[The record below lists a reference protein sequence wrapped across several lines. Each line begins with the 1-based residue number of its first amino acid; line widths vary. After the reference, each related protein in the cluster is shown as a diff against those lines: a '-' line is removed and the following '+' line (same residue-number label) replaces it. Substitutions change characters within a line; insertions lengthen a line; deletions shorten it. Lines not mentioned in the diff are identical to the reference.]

1 MQQCEGHVKDAMGG
15 TRTSRSEGELKQ
27 LGRKSHK
34 MSASVTN
41 KGLEQWW
48 GEQGAGKLELVGG
61 KLGRDLI
68 FAFIPGMA
76 EGIALSSPLDGVC
89 IYPSSE
95 AGAWQFLLVGH
106 LPHFQSC
113 FVTTANGLH
122 LFVRISA
129 QSPIDLRSKAF
140 KGQLPPAPPA
150 LFALKCTQGRKRHGS
165 LRAGQNSPELWCLSG
180 ALEEGGKKVTA
191 R

>member
-1 MQQCEGHVKDAMGG
+1 MLQLPTRVSSGGREGRGQA
-15 TRTSRSEGELKQ
+15 
-27 LGRKSHK
+27 
-34 MSASVTN
+34 N
-41 KGLEQWW
+41 
-48 GEQGAGKLELVGG
+48 ELVGG
-61 KLGRDLI
+61 KVRRDLI

-76 EGIALSSPLDGVC
+76 EGTALSSPHDGVC

-95 AGAWQFLLVGH
+95 AWAWQFLPVGH
-106 LPHFQSC
+106 LLHFQSC

-129 QSPIDLRSKAF
+129 QSPIDLSSKAF

-165 LRAGQNSPELWCLSG
+165 LRAGQNSPELWSLSG
-180 ALEEGGKKVTA
+180 ALVEGGKKVTA
-191 R
+191 RPLAPCNDCLPVRLVGQRVYYMTR